1 MTGLQIYLNKIIV
14 VTIQQILP
22 LNNSYLWQLD
32 VEGLLTELLNNS
44 MEEASPISWCL
55 NVKGERQSKLK
66 HFLHDPIGCM

>member
-1 MTGLQIYLNKIIV
+1 MTGLQICLNKIII
-14 VTIQQILP
+14 VTLHQLLP
-22 LNNSYLWQLD
+22 LNYSYLRQLD